1 MYLKIKLSL
10 DKLYDDTLNLS
21 YPFTSYACDKNNIF
35 LGLIFRYEFIKLLA
49 KNNFYLTNKQIKETN
64 YFNFIS
70 KKIDEYPRDGGKDW
84 VYNDANLQIER
95 FINTTKSILKHGY
108 ITQKKSDIIKR
119 FEKTISS
126 HIEKDIENKIT
137 KVNYILNPF
146 QGLIQVRKLDNSFI
160 VLNGHHRLAILKV
173 FKDLKIMNLSEK
185 IEVKIY
191 CNSLREFLKIF
202 IY

>member
-21 YPFTSYACDKNNIF
+21 YPFTRYACDENNIF

-49 KNNFYLTNKQIKETN
+49 KNNFYLTKKQIQETN

-119 FEKTISS
+119 FEKTSSS

-173 FKDLKIMNLSEK
+173 FKDLKIININKK
-185 IEVKIY
+185 IEVKIF
-191 CNSLREFLKIF
+191 CNSFREFLKIF
-202 IY
+202 IF

>member
-202 IY
+202 IN

>member
-21 YPFTSYACDKNNIF
+21 YPFTRYACDENNIF

-49 KNNFYLTNKQIKETN
+49 KNNFYLTKKQIQETN

-95 FINTTKSILKHGY
+95 FINT
-108 ITQKKSDIIKR
+108 
-119 FEKTISS
+119 
-126 HIEKDIENKIT
+126 
-137 KVNYILNPF
+137 
-146 QGLIQVRKLDNSFI
+146 
-160 VLNGHHRLAILKV
+160 LKV
-173 FKDLKIMNLSEK
+173 YLNMVILLKKNQILLSDLKKQYL
-185 IEVKIY
+185 VT
-191 CNSLREFLKIF
+191 
-202 IY
+202 

>member
-21 YPFTSYACDKNNIF
+21 YPFTRYACDENNIF

-49 KNNFYLTNKQIKETN
+49 KNNFYLTKKQIQETN

-119 FEKTISS
+119 FEKTSSS

-173 FKDLKIMNLSEK
+173 FQDLQIMNLSEK

-191 CNSLREFLKIF
+191 CNSLRNF
-202 IY
+202 

>member
-21 YPFTSYACDKNNIF
+21 YPFTKYACDENNIF

-119 FEKTISS
+119 FEKTSSS

-173 FKDLKIMNLSEK
+173 FKDLKIININKK
-185 IEVKIY
+185 IEVKIF
-191 CNSLREFLKIF
+191 CNSFREFLKIF
-202 IY
+202 IF